1 MWEYDPFIDDQLAF
15 MHIHLANNR
24 GFWQRLR
31 YGLAYAFGRKSRF
44 GAFDEIILNPKDAD
58 KLQRVVNHLKNI
70 EKQREKKVK
79 RTDG

>member
-1 MWEYDPFIDDQLAF
+1 MWEHDPFIDDQLAF
-15 MHIHLANNR
+15 MHIHLSNYR

-58 KLQRVVNHLKNI
+58 KLQKVVNHLKNI
-70 EKQREKKVK
+70 KKQREKKVK
-79 RTDG
+79 RTVQ

>member
-1 MWEYDPFIDDQLAF
+1 MWEHDPFIDDQLAF
-15 MHIHLANNR
+15 MHIHLSNYR

-58 KLQRVVNHLKNI
+58 KLQKVVNHLKNI
-70 EKQREKKVK
+70 KKQREKKVK